1 MMTTSEKATQKSI
14 TLPTRSVHHTS
25 FLWALCH
32 ELVLST
38 THRSLAQNGAD
49 LPFLEISAS
58 SPRSLRRSRVAFES
72 YPRSRWTFIP
82 SGSPPRVSATVSR
95 VSGSSGESW
104 WLAGAA
110 KVPRG
115 MPSASTIVLSA

>member
-14 TLPTRSVHHTS
+14 TLPTRSVHHS
-25 FLWALCH
+25 NFLWALCQ

-38 THRSLAQNGAD
+38 THRSLAQNGAG

-72 YPRSRWTFIP
+72 YPRSRWTFSSP
-82 SGSPPRVSATVSR
+82 RATLPGSRPPYRGFQAAVASR
-95 VSGSSGESW
+95 GG
-104 WLAGAA
+104 WLGCQRPERDAF
-110 KVPRG
+110 
-115 MPSASTIVLSA
+115 SIHHS